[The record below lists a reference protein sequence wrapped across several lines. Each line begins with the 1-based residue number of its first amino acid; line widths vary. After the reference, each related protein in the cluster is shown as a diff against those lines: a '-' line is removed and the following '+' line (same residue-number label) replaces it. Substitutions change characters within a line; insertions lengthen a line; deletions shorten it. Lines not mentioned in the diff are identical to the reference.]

1 MAEDTAETQQALEEV
16 IRRNAEGPESAEADG
31 VRVKQ
36 HPLRDQIEVDK
47 HLARKRAGANPAGA
61 LKRVKIVPPGTT

>member
-1 MAEDTAETQQALEEV
+1 MAEDAAETQEEMAEV
-16 IRRNAEGPESAEADG
+16 IRRNVEGPESAEADG